1 MHNFP
6 QYCIIQQRAKYGR
19 KAEKQKY
26 CTQQNE
32 INDVVGFLFF
42 FFFCSFFKQQVSEHT
57 SLFSDGH
64 EEHFNGF
71 STALSWLGIIPRD
84 LQNFLIE

>member
-19 KAEKQKY
+19 KAEKQKC

-32 INDVVGFLFF
+32 INDVV
-42 FFFCSFFKQQVSEHT
+42 SFFVRFSSNK
-57 SLFSDGH
+57 SLSTPDFFSDGH

-71 STALSWLGIIPRD
+71 STALS
-84 LQNFLIE
+84 